1 MYARSF
7 LRRCAVALSWV
18 IAATAVPA
26 LAQTQTYPSKPIQ
39 LVVAFAPG
47 GAGDTVARLVA
58 RKMSASLGQ
67 AVVIENRP
75 VPVAAVSLVKNARP
89 DGHTLLMAG
98 SGTALTSAL
107 FGKLPYD
114 LMGDFIH
121 VSTLASFD
129 LVLIT
134 GEQSGLKNVAEVI
147 AYAKANPGKLT
158 IGSARVG
165 STQNLAAELF
175 KSMAGIDALIVPYK
189 ASGDLLNALHGKDV
203 QVAMEMLPPVLGQI
217 KGQGIHALAVTAPRR
232 FPGLPEVPT
241 LAESSL
247 PGYEASSWNGI
258 TVPAGTPPAVVARL
272 AREIRMAVES
282 PDVQAE
288 LLTLGYTAQAS
299 TPAQMAQRMQADIV
313 KWRAVIDQAG
323 IPRQ

>member
-313 KWRAVIDQAG
+313 KWRAVIDKAG

>member
-18 IAATAVPA
+18 IAAAAVS
-26 LAQTQTYPSKPIQ
+26 AQAQTYPSKPIQ

-98 SGTALTSAL
+98 SGTALTTAL

-189 ASGDLLNALHGKDV
+189 ASGDLLNALHGKDL

-217 KGQGIHALAVTAPRR
+217 KGQGILALAVTAPRR

-272 AREIRMAVES
+272 AHEIRAAVES
-282 PDVQAE
+282 PEVQAE
-288 LLTLGYTAQAS
+288 LLALGYTAQAS
-299 TPAQMAQRMQADIV
+299 TPAQMAQRMRADIV